1 MVVMHDIYFHFAE
14 EKNMI
19 IIIIS
24 IKWYN
29 LESKKKEKRMR
40 SLDSIVISIF
50 AMGTIEKM
58 GRKKS
63 NKIQFRF

>member
-1 MVVMHDIYFHFAE
+1 
-14 EKNMI
+14 MI
-19 IIIIS
+19 QFR
-24 IKWYN
+24 
-29 LESKKKEKRMR
+29 EQEKKEKRMR